1 MCIKCGC
8 YGSVN
13 PYGVGGRA
21 VNSAPTEANIGLYNN
36 IKIVRVGE
44 EGPMAEKEDD
54 KNEEKYS

>member
-8 YGSVN
+8 YGSVT

-21 VNSAPTEANIGLYNN
+21 VNASPTEANIAQYNDM
-36 IKIVRVGE
+36 KIVRIGE
-44 EGPMAEKEDD
+44 EGPMEEKDD

>member
-21 VNSAPTEANIGLYNN
+21 VNAAPTEANIAQYNN

-44 EGPMAEKEDD
+44 EGPMEEKDD

>member
-21 VNSAPTEANIGLYNN
+21 VNAAPTEANIALYNN

-44 EGPMAEKEDD
+44 EGPMAEKDD
-54 KNEEKYS
+54 KDEENYS

>member
-21 VNSAPTEANIGLYNN
+21 VNAAPTEANIALYNN

-44 EGPMAEKEDD
+44 EGPIAEKDD
-54 KNEEKYS
+54 NEEKYS

>member
-21 VNSAPTEANIGLYNN
+21 LNAAPAEAIIALYNN

-44 EGPMAEKEDD
+44 EGPMAEKDD
-54 KNEEKYS
+54 KNEEGY

>member
-1 MCIKCGC
+1 MCIKGGC

-21 VNSAPTEANIGLYNN
+21 LNAAPTEANIALYNN
-36 IKIVRVGE
+36 IKIVRIGE
-44 EGPMAEKEDD
+44 EGPMADKDD

>member
-21 VNSAPTEANIGLYNN
+21 VNAAPTEANIAQYNN
-36 IKIVRVGE
+36 MKIPRIGE
-44 EGPMAEKEDD
+44 GEPMEKKEDS
-54 KNEEKYS
+54 NEEKYS

>member
-21 VNSAPTEANIGLYNN
+21 VNAAPAEANIALYNN
-36 IKIVRVGE
+36 IKIVRIGE
-44 EGPMAEKEDD
+44 EGPMAEKDD

>member
-21 VNSAPTEANIGLYNN
+21 VNAAPTEANIALYNN
-36 IKIVRVGE
+36 IKIARIGE
-44 EGPMAEKEDD
+44 EGPMEEKEDS
-54 KNEEKYS
+54 NEEKYS